1 MTKRQKPE
9 RSPGPVDERDP
20 HLRLPRPLRAARM
33 AEVAFI
39 VVTSY
44 FALPVPPGG
53 ETAQMVR
60 ARLVFEAFA
69 ALAVL
74 VALPRR
80 PGPARV
86 GAMVLAAY
94 VLIGCVPG
102 MVLGARMMAGAGPAA
117 WLSYLLSLAACAS
130 QGCVLAACLSVR
142 SNEIAAEPGA

>member
-1 MTKRQKPE
+1 M
-9 RSPGPVDERDP
+9 
-20 HLRLPRPLRAARM
+20 ARM

-44 FALPVPPGG
+44 FALLVPPGG

-74 VALPRR
+74 IALPRR
-80 PGPARV
+80 PAPARIA
-86 GAMVLAAY
+86 AMVLAAF

-102 MVLGARMMAGAGPAA
+102 MVLGARMMGGAPPAA
-117 WLSYLLSLAACAS
+117 WLSFLLSLAACAS
-130 QGCVLAACLSVR
+130 QAFVLAACLAAR
-142 SNEIAAEPGA
+142 SGAPAERSA